1 MYLLNTYKYKVI
13 VISIKMPFNFNILK
27 DIWTQIY
34 NSTTKNKKELGN
46 DLLRKYKFSQEVEE
60 RSIL

>member
-1 MYLLNTYKYKVI
+1 M

-27 DIWTQIY
+27 DISTQIY

-46 DLLRKYKFSQEVEE
+46 DLLRKYKFSQEVEQ